1 MISLW
6 ISLLCRWLSPLESS
20 LRLYMNIITCFLER
34 NITWLVQVP
43 GCERTLHII
52 LGNAT
57 ALLHAA
63 LLFFSLSNAQL
74 EFWNITCHLEKCW
87 TVNMDLPSAHTSSKR
102 SAIDEYEI
110 FCLYVTKKSTYVL
123 SALHQNFKQH
133 HHLLMLAILLVSKI
147 QNATNTLL
155 GEIHW

>member
-1 MISLW
+1 MTVSFGKLSQTLYEYNYVFSGKKYYLTCAGSWMWKNTSHYSGKCNSLVAC
-6 ISLLCRWLSPLESS
+6 STS
-20 LRLYMNIITCFLER
+20 
-34 NITWLVQVP
+34 
-43 GCERTLHII
+43 
-52 LGNAT
+52 
-57 ALLHAA
+57 
-63 LLFFSLSNAQL
+63 FFLSNAQL

-102 SAIDEYEI
+102 SAIDEYEM